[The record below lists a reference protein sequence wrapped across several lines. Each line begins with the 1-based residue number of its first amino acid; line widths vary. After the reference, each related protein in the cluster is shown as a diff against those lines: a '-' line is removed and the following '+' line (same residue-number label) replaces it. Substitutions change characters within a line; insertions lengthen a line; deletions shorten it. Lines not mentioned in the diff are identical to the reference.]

1 MYVSNN
7 QNYEFDD
14 LLFNGDERLINI
26 QLIYC
31 INDDIL
37 EMFEN
42 GYIIERLN
50 NVLVV
55 DIYTN
60 RM

>member
-26 QLIYC
+26 RLIYC

-37 EMFEN
+37 EMFKN